1 MTALDRL
8 MPKPRLVEID
18 RVELAAPADR
28 VWERIRH
35 HDLPQ
40 SSIVRALFALRTL
53 VSRVKNGDRT
63 PAGVRFDRMVS
74 SPDCPGF
81 QILVDD
87 PPREVA
93 VGAIG
98 QVWRLDIPFVHV
110 AGAYEFATFVE
121 RGVVKVAWA
130 IRTVALAGNRTRVEL
145 EVRVAAT
152 DETSWRSFR
161 RYFRV
166 IGPASRFIRRSLL
179 RALASEFRQRAGQK
193 PDDTITRT
201 WSPAA

>member
-18 RVELAAPADR
+18 CVELAAPADR

-40 SSIVRALFALRTL
+40 SPIVRALFALRTL
-53 VSRVKNGDRT
+53 VSRAKNADAT
-63 PAGVRFDRMVS
+63 PAGVRFDRMIS
-74 SPDCPGF
+74 SPDHPGF

-98 QVWRLDIPFVHV
+98 KVWRLDIPFVHV
-110 AGAYEFATFVE
+110 AGAYGFATFVE
-121 RGVVKVAWA
+121 RGFAKVAWA

-152 DETSWRSFR
+152 DETSWRRFR

-179 RALASEFRQRAGQK
+179 RALASEFRNTAAPH

>member
-40 SSIVRALFALRTL
+40 SLIVRTLFALRTL
-53 VSRVKNGDRT
+53 VSRVKNADAT
-63 PAGVRFDRMVS
+63 PAGVRLDRMVS
-74 SPDCPGF
+74 SPNRPGF
-81 QILVDD
+81 QILMDD
-87 PPREVA
+87 PPREIA

-98 QVWRLDIPFVHV
+98 EVWRLDIPFVHV
-110 AGAYEFATFVE
+110 AGAYEFATFAE
-121 RGVVKVAWA
+121 RGFVKVAWA

-179 RALASEFRQRAGQK
+179 RALAREFGNATVPRL
-193 PDDTITRT
+193 DDTHTGT